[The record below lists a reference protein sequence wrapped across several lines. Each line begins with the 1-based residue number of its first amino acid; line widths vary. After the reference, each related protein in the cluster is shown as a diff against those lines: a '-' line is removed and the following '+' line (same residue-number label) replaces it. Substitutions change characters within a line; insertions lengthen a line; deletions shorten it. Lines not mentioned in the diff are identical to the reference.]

1 MTARA
6 DERVEIRVPRSV
18 AIQWAH
24 AAALS
29 GKKRSAFI
37 RDAATKEAMRIVEEA
52 RKIRLNAD
60 EGARFVEA
68 LENPARP
75 HGRLRKAAKKLDE
88 SGLT

>member
-1 MTARA
+1 MTARTY
-6 DERVEIRVPRSV
+6 ERVEIRVPRYV
-18 AIQWAH
+18 ASLWAH

-52 RKIRLNAD
+52 RKIRLKAD
-60 EGARFVEA
+60 EGAHFIEA
-68 LENPARP
+68 LENPVKP